1 MVTFYLQQTPIMLL
15 CGLILVT
22 TWLFKVK
29 LLSVV
34 DLQVDGTQTIIN
46 STTMTV
52 DDKTIVLADG
62 AADSAAATGSGI
74 EVSTA
79 GRKYS
84 MECWYR

>member
-1 MVTFYLQQTPIMLL
+1 MWLDPGNNMAVT
-15 CGLILVT
+15 G
-22 TWLFKVK
+22 KVIIRG
-29 LLSVV
+29 
-34 DLQVDGTQTIIN
+34 DLQVDGTQTVIN